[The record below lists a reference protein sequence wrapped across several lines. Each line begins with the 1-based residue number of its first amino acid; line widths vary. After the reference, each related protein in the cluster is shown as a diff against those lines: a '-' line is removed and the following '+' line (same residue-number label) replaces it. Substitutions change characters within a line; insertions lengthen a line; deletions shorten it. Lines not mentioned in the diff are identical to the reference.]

1 MLNEHCL
8 YYFKTQPGTGP
19 RSKGKENCRC
29 IIPLE
34 NCKVVETPEGPLTF
48 ALRSSNP
55 FGDQVKSAKR
65 MKNGSLIQGKH
76 KEYVFKAESF
86 EKEAM
91 WVKALKNEVTDNP
104 LLDTLAERRAKARGE
119 LSYAGDR
126 GGDRGEIV
134 RVAGALVVVARA
146 RVACTAKAGA
156 ADFVGVPA
164 SRVAD

>member
-1 MLNEHCL
+1 MTGQVRTLMR
-8 YYFKTQPGTGP
+8 QPP
-19 RSKGKENCRC
+19 DSLCRGEL

-119 LSYAGDR
+119 RRRTKQLQ
-126 GGDRGEIV
+126 
-134 RVAGALVVVARA
+134 
-146 RVACTAKAGA
+146 KQ
-156 ADFVGVPA
+156 
-164 SRVAD
+164 